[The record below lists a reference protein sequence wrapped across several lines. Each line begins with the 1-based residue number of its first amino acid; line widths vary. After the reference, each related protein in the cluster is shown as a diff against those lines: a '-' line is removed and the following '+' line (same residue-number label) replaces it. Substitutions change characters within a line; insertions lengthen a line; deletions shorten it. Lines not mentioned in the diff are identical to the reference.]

1 MNDLE
6 QELRKV
12 ITGDVRFDPAS
23 RLLYATDAS
32 MYQVEP
38 IGVVIPRDNDDV
50 QAAVEVAKARQVA
63 LLPRG
68 GGTSLTGQTVNR
80 ALVLDFSRHMHGI
93 LEVNAEELWARVQPG
108 LVQDNLN
115 HQVRPRGL
123 LFGPDTSTSNRA
135 TLGGM
140 LGNNSGGSHSIAYG
154 LTVEHVLELTA
165 LLADGTRVVFGE
177 VTPAQF
183 EAKCRAPG
191 LEGQI
196 YREVARIRET
206 YADEILERY
215 PRHWR
220 RVAGYNLN
228 ELVSAGTRRASGRP
242 PGSRPG
248 LPAPPTEAPLNM
260 ARLIVG
266 SEGTLVTLL
275 EAKVR
280 LVRRPRATALDVIHY
295 RDLQEAL
302 ESSQAILETGPY
314 AVELTDKMILDLAR
328 ENIEQSQRMGFVQG
342 DPEAI
347 LIVEYAGE
355 SDAEVKA
362 KVETLERRRQRE
374 RFGYAA
380 HVATDAAEQQSIWKL
395 RKAGL
400 GLLLGMKGDKKPIA
414 FVEDTCVDPRHLKD
428 FVPRFADVFA
438 KHDTTGAY
446 YGHCSVGCLHIRP
459 VIDLKTPRGLEQ
471 VKAIADEIT
480 DLVLEF
486 GGTISSE
493 HGDGRARSPFLERM
507 YGPTLMQAFRRLK
520 QAFDPENRMNPGNI
534 VDSPG
539 IIENLRYGVSYKTWE
554 PKTLLDFSGQGGFA
568 AAVEMCNGVG
578 VCRKKLEGTMC
589 PSYMA
594 TKDEEHSTRG
604 RANALRAVLSGRLP
618 ASEFTG
624 KRLYEVM
631 DLCLEC
637 KGCKAECPAN
647 VDMAKLKYEFLY
659 HYYQANGLP
668 LRNRLFGRVARW
680 SALGARTPRLSN
692 AISALAPVRWLLEKT
707 VGIDRR
713 RPLPALAL
721 ETFEDWFRRRTPPAT
736 APRGEVVLFHDTFV
750 TYNTPSIG
758 QAAVQVLESAGYRV
772 VLVDRKCCGRPL
784 ISKGMLDEAREHA
797 TWNVARLV
805 PYARRGVA
813 IVGLEPSCLLTLRD
827 EWVDLLRTDDA
838 RVVGEQSLLFEQFLL
853 RERERG
859 LTLPFPARGRK
870 ALLHG
875 HCHQKAMVGTAP
887 TVAALTWA
895 GYDVSEVD
903 SGCCGMAGS
912 FGFEREHY
920 DISVALGNRRLAPA
934 VKAVPADTTV
944 VAPGISCRQQI
955 EHLAGRRAKHPA
967 EAVWEALA
975 RP

>member
-6 QELRKV
+6 HELRRV
-12 ITGDVRFDPAS
+12 VRGSVRFDPAS
-23 RLLYATDAS
+23 RLLYSTDAS

-38 IGVVIPRDNDDV
+38 IGVVTPRDPDDV
-50 QAAVEVAKARQVA
+50 LAAFDVARRQRVA

-68 GGTSLTGQTVNR
+68 GGTSLTGQTVNH
-80 ALVLDFSRHMHGI
+80 ALVLDFSQHMNGV
-93 LEVNAEELWARVQPG
+93 LEVNADELWARVQPG
-108 LVQDNLN
+108 LVQDELN
-115 HQVRPRGL
+115 HHVRGLGL

-140 LGNNSGGSHSIAYG
+140 IGNNSGGSHSIAYG
-154 LTVEHVLELTA
+154 LTVEHVLELDA
-165 LLADGTRVVFGE
+165 LLADGTRVRFGT
-177 VTPAQF
+177 VTPA
-183 EAKCRAPG
+183 ELDAKTRLPG
-191 LEGQI
+191 AEGRI
-196 YREVARIRET
+196 YREVAAIRAE
-206 YADEILERY
+206 YAEEIRKRY
-215 PRHWR
+215 PKHWR

-228 ELVSAGTRRASGRP
+228 ELINADGG
-242 PGSRPG
+242 
-248 LPAPPTEAPLNM
+248 PLNM
-260 ARLIVG
+260 ARVVVG
-266 SEGTLVTLL
+266 AEGTLLSVL

-280 LVRRPRATALDVIHY
+280 LVRRPNKTALDVIHY
-295 RDLQEAL
+295 ASIQEAL
-302 ESSQAILETGPY
+302 ESSQSILETGPH
-314 AVELTDKMILDLAR
+314 AVELTDKLILDLAR
-328 ENIEQSQRMGFVQG
+328 ENIEQRARAAFVQG
-342 DPEAI
+342 DPGAI

-362 KVETLERRRQRE
+362 KIDALEARRARE

-380 HVATDAAEQQSIWKL
+380 HLCYDVGEQQSIWKL
-395 RKAGL
+395 RKNGL

-414 FVEDTCVDPRHLKD
+414 FVEDTCVEPKHLKD
-428 FVPRFADVFA
+428 FVPRFADIFT

-507 YGPTLMQAFRRLK
+507 YGPTLMQAFRRHK
-520 QAFDPENRMNPGNI
+520 RAFDPDNRMNPGNI

-539 IIENLRYGVSYKTWE
+539 ILENLRYGVAYKTWE
-554 PKTLLDFSGQGGFA
+554 PKTLLDFSAQGGFA
-568 AAVEMCNGVG
+568 ASVEMCNGVG

-618 ASEFTG
+618 AAEFTG
-624 KRLYEVM
+624 KRLHEVM

-637 KGCKAECPAN
+637 KGCKAECPSN

-659 HYYQANGLP
+659 HYHQANGLP
-668 LRNRLFGRVARW
+668 LRNRMFGRVAKI
-680 SALGARTPRLSN
+680 SALGARSPRLAN
-692 AISALAPVRWLLEKT
+692 AINALPAVRWLLEKT

-713 RPLPALAL
+713 RPLPPLAM
-721 ETFEDWFRRRTPPAT
+721 ETFEDWFQRRPPVPA

-750 TYNTPSIG
+750 TYNTPEIG
-758 QAAVQVLESAGYRV
+758 QAAVRLLESAGYRV

-797 TWNVARLV
+797 AYNVARLA

-838 RVVGEQSLLFEQFLL
+838 RAVAEQSALLEQFLMA
-853 RERERG
+853 ERQRG
-859 LTLPFPARGRK
+859 LVLRFATGHGRK
-870 ALLHG
+870 VLLHG
-875 HCHQKAMVGTAP
+875 HCHQKAMVGTAA
-887 TVAALTWA
+887 TVAALKWA

-920 DISVALGNRRLAPA
+920 EISVALGNRRLAPA
-934 VKAVPADTTV
+934 VKAAHPHTLV

-955 EHLAGRRAKHPA
+955 EHLAGRRAQHPA
-967 EAVWEALA
+967 EALAEAIA
-975 RP
+975 RD

>member
-1 MNDLE
+1 MARVNDLE
-6 QELRKV
+6 HALRRV
-12 ITGDVRFDPAS
+12 VRGSVRFDPAS
-23 RLLYATDAS
+23 RLLYSTDAS

-38 IGVVIPRDNDDV
+38 IGVVTPRDADDV
-50 QAAVEVAKARQVA
+50 RAAVEVARAHRVA

-68 GGTSLTGQTVNR
+68 GGTSLTGQTVNH
-80 ALVLDFSRHMHGI
+80 ALVLDFTQHMNEV

-108 LVQDNLN
+108 LVQDELN
-115 HQVRPRGL
+115 HHVRPLGL

-140 LGNNSGGSHSIAYG
+140 MGNNSGGSHSLAYG
-154 LTVEHVLELTA
+154 LTVDHVLEIRA
-165 LLADGTRVVFGE
+165 LLADGTEVIFGE
-177 VTPAQF
+177 LTPTEF
-183 EAKCRAPG
+183 EAKTRRPG

-196 YREVARIRET
+196 YREAAAIRET
-206 YADEILERY
+206 YADEIRARY
-215 PRHWR
+215 PKHWR

-228 ELVSAGTRRASGRP
+228 ELIGLGVRPHSYAGGGNGAPRP
-242 PGSRPG
+242 LS
-248 LPAPPTEAPLNM
+248 M
-260 ARLIVG
+260 ARLVVG
-266 SEGTLVTLL
+266 SEGTLLTIL

-280 LVRRPRATALDVIHY
+280 LVRRPKATAVDVIHY
-295 RDLQEAL
+295 HDLQEAL

-314 AVELTDKMILDLAR
+314 AVEVTDKLILDLAR
-328 ENIEQSQRMGFVQG
+328 DNIEQSRRMGWVRG
-342 DPEAI
+342 DPAAI
-347 LIVEYAGE
+347 MIVEYTGE
-355 SDAEVKA
+355 TEAEARA
-362 KVETLERRRQRE
+362 KVEALEARRARD

-380 HVATDAAEQQSIWKL
+380 HAAFEAGEQRTIWNL

-414 FVEDTCVDPRHLKD
+414 FVEDTCVEPRHLAR
-428 FVPRFADVFA
+428 FVPRFKDIFA
-438 KHDTTGAY
+438 KHDTVGAY

-471 VKAIADEIT
+471 VRAIADEIT
-480 DLVLEF
+480 ALVVEF
-486 GGTISSE
+486 NGTISSE

-507 YGPTLMQAFRRLK
+507 YGPTLMEAFRRLK
-520 QAFDPENRMNPGNI
+520 RAFDPENRMNPGNI

-539 IIENLRYGVSYKTWE
+539 ILENLRYGVAYTTWE
-554 PKTLLDFSGQGGFA
+554 PVTLLDFSAQGGFA
-568 AAVEMCNGVG
+568 ASAEMCNGVG

-594 TKDEEHSTRG
+594 TRDEEHSTRG

-618 ASEFTG
+618 AAEFTG
-624 KRLYEVM
+624 DRLHEVM

-637 KGCKAECPAN
+637 KGCKAECPSN

-659 HYYQANGLP
+659 HYYEANGLP
-668 LRNRLFGRVARW
+668 LRNRLFGRIE
-680 SALGARTPRLSN
+680 RLNRVLSRLPTIAN
-692 AISALAPVRWLLEKT
+692 WMTSVPFNRWLMEKI

-713 RPLPALAL
+713 RPLPALATQ
-721 ETFEDWFRRRTPPAT
+721 TFTDWFATHQLPPV
-736 APRGEVVLFHDTFV
+736 APRGDVVLFHDTFV
-750 TYNTPSIG
+750 TYNTPEIG
-758 QAAVQVLESAGYRV
+758 RAAVELLETAGYRV
-772 VLVDRKCCGRPL
+772 ILVDRKCCGRPL
-784 ISKGMLDEAREHA
+784 ISKGMLAEAREHA
-797 TWNVARLV
+797 GWNVERLY

-827 EWVDLLRTDDA
+827 EWVDLLRTDEA
-838 RVVGEQSLLFEQFLL
+838 RTVAAQSALLEQFLL

-859 LTLPFPARGRK
+859 LTLPFKPGPRE

-887 TVAALTWA
+887 TVAVLQWA
-895 GYDVSEVD
+895 GYRVSEVD

-920 DISVALGNRRLAPA
+920 DISVQLGNRRLAPA
-934 VKAVPADTTV
+934 VKAAAADTEV

-955 EHLAGRRAKHPA
+955 QHLAGRRARHPA
-967 EAVWEALA
+967 EVLRDALD
-975 RP
+975 R